1 MRYYQLFKDKKEQA
15 EWEAQKKAENA
26 GFKVCM
32 RMTAKQ
38 LKDDL
43 PFVNI
48 EGYTVATIW
57 REE

>member
-1 MRYYQLFKDKKEQA
+1 MRYYQLFKDKKEQK
-15 EWEAQKKAENA
+15 EWETKKKAEGA

-38 LKDDL
+38 LKEDL

-48 EGYTVATIW
+48 DGYTAATIW